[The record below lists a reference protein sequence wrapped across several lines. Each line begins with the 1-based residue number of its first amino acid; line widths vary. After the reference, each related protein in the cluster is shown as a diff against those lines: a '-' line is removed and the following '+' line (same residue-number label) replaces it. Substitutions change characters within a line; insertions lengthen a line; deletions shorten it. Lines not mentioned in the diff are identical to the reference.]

1 VSGVR
6 IIRAEE
12 RDSGTAQTPGMTRLA
27 GVAGSTCGAS
37 GVWMGEVKLAPGFR
51 SQPHHHGDVE
61 SAIYVISGRISLR
74 WGERLE
80 HAASAGPGEFIFVPA
95 MAIHQE
101 INESADEAVNQIVAR
116 GGDNVVVNV
125 DVVASSF
132 RDGGQMTI
140 EIRNGEIHAT
150 PPFTDDDVAQLRAG
164 DHVLFHGTIYT
175 ARDAAH
181 RRMVE
186 GIAKGTPPPMDL
198 KGQVIYYVGPTP
210 ARPGRVIGSAGPTTA
225 MRLDP
230 FTPTMLEQGLKVIIG
245 KGGRGS
251 VVKQALQEH
260 KAVYLL
266 AIGGAGALLSKTIKS
281 LDVIAYEDLG
291 TESIKKL
298 EVDGFPAI
306 VCCDMYGGDL
316 LLAGKEQY
324 RDQSTLGEYV
334 SVPPAEKAG

>member
-1 VSGVR
+1 
-6 IIRAEE
+6 
-12 RDSGTAQTPGMTRLA
+12 
-27 GVAGSTCGAS
+27 
-37 GVWMGEVKLAPGFR
+37 VK
-51 SQPHHHGDVE
+51 
-61 SAIYVISGRISLR
+61 
-74 WGERLE
+74 E
-80 HAASAGPGEFIFVPA
+80 H
-95 MAIHQE
+95 
-101 INESADEAVNQIVAR
+101 
-116 GGDNVVVNV
+116 
-125 DVVASSF
+125 
-132 RDGGQMTI
+132 
-140 EIRNGEIHAT
+140 GEIHAT
-150 PPFTDDDVAQLRAG
+150 PPFTDEDVAQLRAG
-164 DHVLFHGTIYT
+164 DHVKFYGTIYT

-181 RRMVE
+181 RRMINGLSE
-186 GIAKGTPPPMDL
+186 GTALPMDVT
-198 KGQVIYYVGPTP
+198 GQVIYYVGPTP

-230 FTPTMLEQGLKVIIG
+230 FTPTLLEQGLKVIIG

-251 VVKQALQEH
+251 IVKKSLQEH

-316 LLAGKEQY
+316 LLQGKEQY
-324 RDQSTLGEYV
+324 RDQATLGAYE